1 MARCAMATAL
11 VRVAACVVG
20 VAVWAGAARAEA
32 PDREASLRQARQHF
46 INGKKAFE
54 AKRYPAALA
63 EFQAGYDLEPRRGFL
78 LDMGH
83 AARKMG
89 DLPRA
94 RELYQRFLQ
103 TDPPDAERRMAQ
115 QFAREIDRKLAQTAP
130 APAKPAPPDDEAEAS
145 PVASEPAESH
155 DAELTLVSPT
165 LEPLTPEPLLLAPVP
180 EPDEPSQSD
189 RSGSTRWWLWAGLGV
204 LVAGAAATVLILR
217 ARDTGDDAHSS
228 GSWGQVKL

>member
-1 MARCAMATAL
+1 MATAL

-20 VAVWAGAARAEA
+20 VAVWAGAARADA
-32 PDREASLRQARQHF
+32 QDREASLRQARQHF
-46 INGKKAFE
+46 INGKKAFDE
-54 AKRYPAALA
+54 KRYPAALT
-63 EFQAGYDLEPRRGFL
+63 EFQAGYELEPRRGFL

-103 TDPPDAERRMAQ
+103 TDPPDPERRVAQ
-115 QFAREIDRKLAQTAP
+115 QFAREIDRKLAQTGSR
-130 APAKPAPPDDEAEAS
+130 PAKPAPPEEAEAS

-155 DAELTLVSPT
+155 DAEQALVVPT
-165 LEPLTPEPLLLAPVP
+165 LEPLSPEPLLLAPVP
-180 EPDEPSQSD
+180 EPDESSRSD
-189 RSGSTRWWLWAGLGV
+189 RSASSRWWLWAGLGA

-217 ARDTGDDAHSS
+217 SRDTGDGAHTS
-228 GSWGQVKL
+228 GSWGQAKL